1 MINTTSNVTSIDSV
15 TGLSTTAPVTT
26 STVVGS
32 GLKYS
37 VGFGI
42 NWLSPLGAL
51 RVSYAVPLHA
61 KPDDKL
67 QRLQF
72 TIGNG
77 F

>member
-1 MINTTSNVTSIDSV
+1 MSTQDPTTGLITTS
-15 TGLSTTAPVTT
+15 PVTT
-26 STVVGS
+26 QTLVGS
-32 GLKYS
+32 GIKYS
-37 VGFGI
+37 VGFGL

-51 RVSYAVPLHA
+51 RVSYAVPLRTQPTDH
-61 KPDDKL
+61 L